1 MSFEDKLRSE
11 LLFKNIQIKEFA
23 GMINIPYS
31 THLSYL
37 DGSNRLPK
45 VEILNRMAKVL
56 GVSIEYLI
64 DCDCDELSCEG
75 SLYKEF
81 QTLPINVQKCLLYLI
96 REMK

>member
-31 THLSYL
+31 TLLSYL

-64 DCDCDELSCEG
+64 DCDELSCEG

-81 QTLPINVQKCLLYLI
+81 QTLPFNVQKCLLYLI